1 MGEILCVSRIIWRS
15 LQNHAGP
22 QPPSSHSSSC
32 DPQWGRPC
40 LLRLILASS
49 KGPQRLPPGTL
60 LQLSDP
66 GHGPGLRFHLP
77 PRAGHL
83 RVLGMLWVPPLGQP
97 ALLMAQG
104 IFPWLPG
111 ELSYVL
117 SRPGQS
123 TVGKRVSAA
132 FLRLVSALPHC
143 LRSPTTTTVSFGLA
157 LSGIPSAVLSKP
169 TCPCPGPQHPTVS
182 LRAPIL

>member
-1 MGEILCVSRIIWRS
+1 MGQTL
-15 LQNHAGP
+15 
-22 QPPSSHSSSC
+22 PSEAC
-32 DPQWGRPC
+32 IGLKQGAPKTPTWNP
-40 LLRLILASS
+40 A
-49 KGPQRLPPGTL
+49 

-83 RVLGMLWVPPLGQP
+83 RVLGMLWVPLFGQP

-104 IFPWLPG
+104 IFPGLPG

-123 TVGKRVSAA
+123 TVGKRAPSSIPAPCFSPA
-132 FLRLVSALPHC
+132 TLPEVTHYYHC
-143 LRSPTTTTVSFGLA
+143 LFWAGP
-157 LSGIPSAVLSKP
+157 LSGIPFCPLSIKAHLP
-169 TCPCPGPQHPTVS
+169 LS
-182 LRAPIL
+182 WAPAPYC